1 MAQQRIIY
9 WFRNDLRL
17 QDNEALCSAVESAKE
32 IVPVYVFDPRQF
44 ENTRFGFR
52 RMGALRAQFLIDSV
66 TDLRNNLQK
75 KGGNLLIRI
84 GDPEKVVS
92 QLAEEY
98 NAEYVYTSKEI
109 APQETRVESLLSK
122 NLKLINIDIKLF
134 WMDTLVHAVDLPFSI
149 SKLPAN
155 YAGFVN
161 RIKDNLRVTEPF
173 SEISNVT
180 LPAEYDA
187 GSIPTVAELGINENE
202 IPVSDDQSKISSG
215 GETAALKVFDDF
227 ITDYIL
233 NDKDLET
240 NDSITDSRIS
250 DWLSVGSIS
259 ARYIYHHI
267 KKAQADSLKTEATIN
282 NLLTRDYFHWTLLRY
297 GPRLF
302 KPSGIKHDFSK
313 QWANDNDLYEK
324 WINGQTTDEQVNT
337 IMKKLIAEGYLTLSE
352 REIAASYLVNTWGVN
367 WTWGAMYFES
377 HLMDYEVSV
386 NWGRWNNIAG
396 VGVE

>member
-44 ENTRFGFR
+44 ENTRLGFR
-52 RMGALRAQFLIDSV
+52 RTGALRAQFLIDSV
-66 TDLRNNLQK
+66 KNLRDNLQK

-84 GDPEKVVS
+84 GDPEKIIS
-92 QLAEEY
+92 QLAEEF

-122 NLKLINIDIKLF
+122 NLKLSNIDIKLF

-149 SKLPAN
+149 AKLPAD

-161 RIKDNLRVTEPF
+161 QIKDNLRVKEPF
-173 SEISNVT
+173 TTLDKIT

-187 GSIPTVAELGINENE
+187 GSIPSLADLGINEYE
-202 IPVSDDQSKISSG
+202 IPELNNKSNISSG
-215 GETAALKVFDDF
+215 GETAALKMFEDF
-227 ITDYIL
+227 IQDYIL
-233 NDKDLET
+233 KDKDLET

-250 DWLSVGSIS
+250 DWLSIGCIS

-267 KKAQADSLKTEATIN
+267 KSVQADPLKTEATIN

-313 QWANDNDLYEK
+313 QWANDNELYEK

-337 IMKKLIAEGYLTLSE
+337 IMKKLVAEGYLTLAE
-352 REIAASYLVNTWGVN
+352 RETAAIFLAHTDGVN

>member
-17 QDNEALCSAVESAKE
+17 QDNEALFSAVESAKE
-32 IVPVYVFDPRQF
+32 VVPVYVFDPRQF

-52 RMGALRAQFLIDSV
+52 RTGALRAQFLIDSV

-173 SEISNVT
+173 SEITNVT

-187 GSIPTVAELGINENE
+187 GFIPTVAELGINENE
-202 IPVSDDQSKISSG
+202 IPVSDDQSKISFG

-313 QWANDNDLYEK
+313 QWANDNELYEK

>member
-17 QDNEALCSAVESAKE
+17 QDNEALFSAVESAKE

-52 RMGALRAQFLIDSV
+52 RTGALRAQFLIDSV

-173 SEISNVT
+173 SEITNVT

-202 IPVSDDQSKISSG
+202 IPVSDDQSKISFG

-313 QWANDNDLYEK
+313 QWANDNELYEK

>member
-52 RMGALRAQFLIDSV
+52 RTGALRAQFLIDSV

-75 KGGNLLIRI
+75 KGGNLLVRI
-84 GDPEKVVS
+84 GDPEKIVS
-92 QLAEEY
+92 QLAEDY

-109 APQETRVESLLSK
+109 APQETNVESQLSK

-134 WMDTLVHAVDLPFSI
+134 WMDTLVHAVDLPFPI
-149 SKLPAN
+149 SKLPAD
-155 YAGFVN
+155 YAGFVSQ
-161 RIKDNLRVTEPF
+161 IKDNLRVTEPF
-173 SEISNVT
+173 PEIGKIT
-180 LPAEYDA
+180 LPAQYDA
-187 GSIPTVAELGINENE
+187 GFIPTVSGLGINENE
-202 IPVSDDQSKISSG
+202 IPVSDDQSKISFG
-215 GETAALKVFDDF
+215 GETAALKVFDEF
-227 ITDYIL
+227 IKDYIL
-233 NDKDLET
+233 NDKNPGT

-267 KKAQADSLKTEATIN
+267 KSAQADSLKIEATIN

-324 WINGQTTDEQVNT
+324 WINGQTDDEQVNA
-337 IMKKLIAEGYLTLSE
+337 IMKKLISEGYLTLSE
-352 REIAASYLVNTWGVN
+352 REHAASYLVNNWGVN

-386 NWGRWNNIAG
+386 NWGRWNNVAG